1 MVEARMDPVRER
13 YIHLIYLAILF
24 MQPALEPGGP
34 MDWLLAAALAA
45 AFAVWYLTMPV
56 MKSWYPWLAVAVAF
70 AASFV
75 NSGASVFYVYAGF
88 MFGSLTTGRRLW
100 RTLATVMA
108 IVALQGAI
116 IYFMYDS
123 FFATFSHLISLVMLL
138 FAGVVSIGEFERS
151 EVNRRLRQA
160 NEQIATVSKIAER
173 ERIARDMHDVLGHTL
188 SVVVLKSE
196 LAGRLFR
203 DDPERAA
210 SEIRDV
216 EKLARDALK
225 EVRTSISGYRERGF
239 QGELANVRLAL
250 EAADIELTENIE
262 DIALETEVE
271 QVLALVLREAVTN
284 VLRHSA
290 AHGCSV
296 TLSSA
301 PGHVTL
307 AVADDGRGSRIIEGE
322 GLRGM
327 RERLQALGG
336 HLELQAG
343 EGMSL
348 AATLPM
354 GQAA

>member
-100 RTLATVMA
+100 RTLAAVMA

-271 QVLALVLREAVTN
+271 QVLAVGGVERIMLDNFSPEHVRDAVELINGRFVTEASGGITADNIRDYAMAGVDFISVGALT
-284 VLRHSA
+284 HSVK
-290 AHGCSV
+290 S
-296 TLSSA
+296 L
-301 PGHVTL
+301 
-307 AVADDGRGSRIIEGE
+307 D
-322 GLRGM
+322 
-327 RERLQALGG
+327 
-336 HLELQAG
+336 
-343 EGMSL
+343 MSL
-348 AATLPM
+348 KARLVD
-354 GQAA
+354 